1 MPQTV
6 AIGMVGTVL
15 DAHGPR
21 QPGPERWQR
30 WRPTLALVQQPDLR
44 IDRLELIE
52 PPSAK
57 AITDVLVADIR
68 QVSPETQVVRH
79 VMPLKDPW
87 DFAEVYS
94 ALADFADRLRFAPD
108 TEYLVHM
115 TTGTHVAQICLF
127 LLVQS
132 RVIPG
137 KLVQGAPPDDR
148 RANQP
153 GTLRVI
159 DLDLRSYDRLAGR
172 LERRH
177 QQALAGL
184 TSGIGTA
191 NGRMRRLLEQVELVA
206 ETAREPILLLGPT
219 GAGKSQL
226 ARRIYE
232 LRKARNL
239 VSGPLVELNCATLRG
254 DQAMSALFGH
264 RKGAFTGA
272 TADRAGLLKAAD
284 GGVLFLD
291 EIGELGPDEQAML
304 LRAIEDRRFLPM
316 GADSEVVSDF
326 HLICGT
332 NRDLSAAQPGRPA
345 FREDLLARINIWPF
359 RLPGLAERPEDI
371 EPNVEFELARFASA
385 VGRVVRFTADA
396 RLAYLEFARSPQARW
411 PGNFRDLAAS
421 ITRLA
426 TLAGPSGRITEELV
440 GEEIAR
446 LASQWGMAATGAAA
460 ATAPAAAPGTGG
472 PNAPPEADAALLQSA
487 LGDRAGELDL
497 LDRVQLAAVLR
508 VCMTTASLAE
518 AGRVLFSASRSRRRA
533 PNDSDRV
540 RKLLARFGLSMAD
553 VTRLRASAPA
563 GQVAGRAL

>member
-172 LERRH
+172 LERR
-177 QQALAGL
+177 
-184 TSGIGTA
+184 
-191 NGRMRRLLEQVELVA
+191 LLEQVELVA

-345 FREDLLARINIWPF
+345 FRDDLLARINIWPF

-472 PNAPPEADAALLQSA
+472 PNAPPGADAALLQSA

-508 VCMTTASLAE
+508 VCMTSASLAE